1 VVESRWGAPGWGVAE
16 WLRAGGGECRRGRV
30 ALAGGGGGG
39 APEIGQI
46 VAGRS
51 CLAMCACASEGGI
64 GGRQT
69 ALIQFGR

>member
-1 VVESRWGAPGWGVAE
+1 VAEWLRPGGERRRGVAE
-16 WLRAGGGECRRGRV
+16 WLRAGGGASEG
-30 ALAGGGGGG
+30 AGEGAGGGSG

-51 CLAMCACASEGGI
+51 RLAMCACAGEGGI
-64 GGRQT
+64 GGGQT